1 MPPQE
6 PKISRWESAV
16 EYIQT
21 VPISIFYYGI
31 LALIILLIYGI
42 IGSLFIMGL
51 SFYDAI
57 YFTIVT
63 LATVGYGDIVPHTI
77 GQKLFSVTL
86 ALGGVGLIAYVFSVG
101 VAVVAMTLE
110 ETISGAKIRRIMR
123 AMQNHFILCG
133 FGRVGSAT
141 FKELRKRNHKV
152 IIIEKDRTLVEK
164 ELWEDPNIL
173 AIPGDA
179 TDEELLKDAGIKRAR
194 GIIITTGDDV
204 DNLFITLTS
213 RELNPDI
220 WIVTRASKRENIKRL
235 YRAGANRVISPETSG
250 GEDIYFAAMEPTM
263 VKITVKHEVKDIE
276 KETEI
281 IIKNGCTIEDIEY
294 HLPEFKRPL
303 IRKVEV
309 SRRRQL
315 EKFLK
320 SLEEDVHR
328 RRSLERIY
336 ESVSGIHSHWISGP
350 DKKTMEKVVKELEEE
365 GLLLGVNLSEDE
377 IKEVAR
383 KHGRLVEVIIKPEM
397 TIVENHGVEDIKK
410 EAEVIIKNGCTLEDI
425 EYYLPGFREPLKRE
439 IHVDDIEDVERF
451 VEALKN
457 NPSKYE
463 ALDRLYML
471 SGGGVHSHRVSAPD
485 TKSLEKVEDE
495 LKECGFLLGVN
506 LSQKEIKDL
515 IQRSGRVAQILV
527 KHDVGVVD
535 DKRII
540 VENGGRILDSSHYL
554 PGVKQIVTRKLN
566 IKNFEDLRSCE
577 KELEN
582 PDARRSLTALYKIS
596 RDIHS
601 HTVAAPDVKI
611 LKKIETELKKKG
623 LLLGVNLSE
632 DEVWDIIEKEMI
644 EKFCID

>member
-1 MPPQE
+1 MPPE
-6 PKISRWESAV
+6 KPRISRWESAV

-21 VPISIFYYGI
+21 VPQSIFYYGI
-31 LALIILLIYGI
+31 LALIILLVYGV
-42 IGSLFIMGL
+42 IGSIWIMGL
-51 SFYDAI
+51 GFYDSL

-77 GQKLFSVTL
+77 AQKLFSVTL
-86 ALGGVGLIAYVFSVG
+86 ALGGVGLIAYVFSIG

-110 ETISGAKIRRIMR
+110 ETISGAKIRRIMKL
-123 AMQNHFILCG
+123 MENHFILCG

-141 FKELRKRNHKV
+141 FKELRKRKHKV

-204 DNLFITLTS
+204 DNLFITLAS
-213 RELNPDI
+213 RELNPDV
-220 WIVTRASKRENIKRL
+220 WIVSRASKKENIKRL
-235 YRAGANRVISPETSG
+235 YRAGANRVISPEISG

-276 KETEI
+276 RETEI
-281 IIKNGCTIEDIEY
+281 IIRNGCTIEDIEY
-294 HLPEFKRPL
+294 HLPEFRRPL

-309 SRRRQL
+309 SERRQL
-315 EKFLK
+315 EGFLK
-320 SLEEDVHR
+320 SLEEDAHR
-328 RRSLERIY
+328 RSSLERIY

-350 DKKTMEKVVKELEEE
+350 DKKTLDRVVKELEKE

-397 TIVENHGVEDIKK
+397 TIVENHGVEDIEK
-410 EAEVIIKNGCTLEDI
+410 EAEIIIRNGCTLEDI

-439 IHVDDIEDVERF
+439 IHVDNIEDMKKF
-451 VEALKN
+451 VEALKK
-457 NPSKYE
+457 NPSRYE
-463 ALDRLYML
+463 ALDRLYTL
-471 SGGGVHSHRVSAPD
+471 SGGGVHSHRVSGPD
-485 TKSLEKVEDE
+485 TRNLERVENE
-495 LKECGFLLGVN
+495 LKKCGFLLGVN
-506 LSQKEIKDL
+506 FTQKEIKDL
-515 IQRSGRVAQILV
+515 IQKSGRVAQILV
-527 KHDVGVVD
+527 KHDVGVID

-554 PGVKQIVTRKLN
+554 PGVRQIVTRKLN
-566 IKNFEDLRSCE
+566 IKNLEDLKKCE

-596 RDIHS
+596 RNIHS

-611 LKKIETELKKKG
+611 IKKIETKLKGKG

-632 DEVWDIIEKEMI
+632 DKIWDIIEKEMV
-644 EKFCID
+644 EKF

>member
-1 MPPQE
+1 MPPQ
-6 PKISRWESAV
+6 KHTISRWESAV

-21 VPISIFYYGI
+21 VPPSIFYYAL
-31 LALIILLIYGI
+31 LALIILLIYGV
-42 IGSLFIMGL
+42 IGSIWIMGL
-51 SFYDAI
+51 NLYDAI

-86 ALGGVGLIAYVFSVG
+86 ALGGVGLIAYVFSIG

-110 ETISGAKIRRIMR
+110 EAISGAKILRIMKT
-123 AMQNHFILCG
+123 MKNHFILCG

-141 FKELRKRNHKV
+141 FKELKKRKQKV
-152 IIIEKDRTLVEK
+152 IIIEKNRTLVER

-179 TDEELLKDAGIKRAR
+179 TDEELLKNAGITRAR

-213 RELNPDI
+213 RELNPDV
-220 WIVTRASKRENIKRL
+220 WIVSRASKKENIKRL
-235 YRAGANRVISPETSG
+235 YRAGANRVISPEVSG

-276 KETEI
+276 RETEI
-281 IIKNGCTIEDIEY
+281 IIGNGCTIEDIEY
-294 HLPEFKRPL
+294 HLPEFKQPL

-309 SRRRQL
+309 SERGQL

-320 SLEEDVHR
+320 SLEEDAHR
-328 RRSLERIY
+328 RSSLEKVY

-350 DKKTMEKVVKELEEE
+350 DKKTLDKVVKELEEE

-397 TIVENHGVEDIKK
+397 TIVENHGIEDIEK
-410 EAEVIIKNGCTLEDI
+410 EAEIIIGNGCTIEDI
-425 EYYLPGFREPLKRE
+425 EYYLPGFKEPLKRE
-439 IHVDDIEDVERF
+439 IHVDNIDDIKRF
-451 VEALKN
+451 IEALEK
-457 NPSKYE
+457 NPSRYD
-463 ALDRLYML
+463 ALDRLYTL
-471 SGGGVHSHRVSAPD
+471 SGGGVHSHRVSGPD
-485 TKSLEKVEDE
+485 TKSLERVEDE
-495 LKECGFLLGVN
+495 LKKCGFLLGVN
-506 LSQKEIKDL
+506 FTQKEIKDL
-515 IQRSGRVAQILV
+515 IQRSGRVVQVLV
-527 KHDVGVVD
+527 KHDVRVLD
-535 DKRII
+535 DKRTI

-554 PGVKQIVTRKLN
+554 PGVRQIVTRKLN
-566 IKNFEDLRSCE
+566 IKNFEDLRRCE
-577 KELEN
+577 EELEN

-596 RDIHS
+596 RNIHS
-601 HTVAAPDVKI
+601 HTVAAPDVENI
-611 LKKIETELKKKG
+611 KKIETELKRKG

-632 DEVWDIIEKEMI
+632 DEIWDIIEKEMV

>member
-1 MPPQE
+1 MPPE
-6 PKISRWESAV
+6 KPRISRWESAV

-21 VPISIFYYGI
+21 VPQSIFYYGI
-31 LALIILLIYGI
+31 LALIILLIYGV
-42 IGSLFIMGL
+42 IGSIWIMGL
-51 SFYDAI
+51 DFYDSL

-77 GQKLFSVTL
+77 AQKLFSVTL

-110 ETISGAKIRRIMR
+110 ETISGAKIRRIMKT
-123 AMQNHFILCG
+123 MENHFILCG

-141 FKELRKRNHKV
+141 FKELRKRKHKV

-204 DNLFITLTS
+204 DNLFITLAS
-213 RELNPDI
+213 RELNPDV
-220 WIVTRASKRENIKRL
+220 WIVSRASKKENIKRL
-235 YRAGANRVISPETSG
+235 YRAGANRVISPEISG

-276 KETEI
+276 RETEI
-281 IIKNGCTIEDIEY
+281 IIRNGCTIEDIEY
-294 HLPEFKRPL
+294 HLPEFRRPL

-309 SRRRQL
+309 SERRQL
-315 EKFLK
+315 ERFLE
-320 SLEEDVHR
+320 SLEEDAHR
-328 RRSLERIY
+328 RSSLERIY

-350 DKKTMEKVVKELEEE
+350 DKKTLDRVVKELEKE

-397 TIVENHGVEDIKK
+397 TIVENHGVEDIEK
-410 EAEVIIKNGCTLEDI
+410 EAKIIIRNGCTLEDI

-439 IHVDDIEDVERF
+439 IHVDNIEDMKKF
-451 VEALKN
+451 VEALKK
-457 NPSKYE
+457 NPSRYE
-463 ALDRLYML
+463 ALDRLYTL
-471 SGGGVHSHRVSAPD
+471 SGGGIHSHRVSGPD
-485 TKSLEKVEDE
+485 TRNLERVENE
-495 LKECGFLLGVN
+495 LKKCGFLIGVN
-506 LSQKEIKDL
+506 LTQKEIKDL
-515 IQRSGRVAQILV
+515 IQKSGRVAQILV
-527 KHDVGVVD
+527 KHDVGVID

-554 PGVKQIVTRKLN
+554 PGVRQIVTRKLN
-566 IKNFEDLRSCE
+566 IKNLEDLKKCE

-596 RDIHS
+596 HNIHS
-601 HTVAAPDVKI
+601 HTVAAPDMKI
-611 LKKIETELKKKG
+611 IKKIETELKRKG
-623 LLLGVNLSE
+623 LLLGVNLPE
-632 DEVWDIIEKEMI
+632 DKIWDIIEKEMV

>member
-1 MPPQE
+1 MPTQE
-6 PKISRWESAV
+6 PRISQWESAV
-16 EYIQT
+16 EYIQA
-21 VPISIFYYGI
+21 VPTSIFYYGI

-42 IGSLFIMGL
+42 IGSIFIMGL
-51 SFYDAI
+51 NFYDAI

-110 ETISGAKIRRIMR
+110 ETISGAKIRRIMK
-123 AMQNHFILCG
+123 AMENHFILCG

-141 FKELRKRNHKV
+141 FKELKKRNHKV

-194 GIIITTGDDV
+194 SIIITTGDDV

-213 RELNPDI
+213 RELNPDV
-220 WIVTRASKRENIKRL
+220 WIVTRASKKENIKRL
-235 YRAGANRVISPETSG
+235 YRAGANRVISPEVSG

-263 VKITVKHEVKDIE
+263 AKITVKHEVKDIE

-281 IIKNGCTIEDIEY
+281 IIRNGCTIEDIEY

-309 SRRRQL
+309 SERRQL

-320 SLEEDVHR
+320 SLEEDAHR

-350 DKKTMEKVVKELEEE
+350 DKKALEKVVEELEEE

-410 EAEVIIKNGCTLEDI
+410 EAEIIIDNGCTLEDI

-439 IHVDDIEDVERF
+439 IHVDNIEDVERF
-451 VEALKN
+451 VEALKK

-463 ALDRLYML
+463 ALDRLYTL
-471 SGGGVHSHRVSAPD
+471 SGGGVHSHRVSGPD

-495 LKECGFLLGVN
+495 LKGRGFLLGVN

-527 KHDVGVVD
+527 KHDVGAVD

-554 PGVKQIVTRKLN
+554 PGVRQIVTRKLN
-566 IKNFEDLRSCE
+566 IKNFEDLINCE

-596 RDIHS
+596 RNIHS

-611 LKKIETELKKKG
+611 IKKIETELKKKG

-632 DEVWDIIEKEMI
+632 DEVWDIIEKEMV

>member
-21 VPISIFYYGI
+21 VPTSIFYYGI

-235 YRAGANRVISPETSG
+235 YRAGANRVISPEISG

-596 RDIHS
+596 RNIHS

-611 LKKIETELKKKG
+611 IKKIETELKKKG

>member
-21 VPISIFYYGI
+21 VPTSIFYYGI

-235 YRAGANRVISPETSG
+235 YRAGANRVISPEISG

-439 IHVDDIEDVERF
+439 IHVDDIEDMERF

-471 SGGGVHSHRVSAPD
+471 SGGGVHSHRISAPD

-596 RDIHS
+596 RNIHS

-611 LKKIETELKKKG
+611 IKKIETELKKKG

>member
-1 MPPQE
+1 MPPQK
-6 PKISRWESAV
+6 PRISRWESAV

-21 VPISIFYYGI
+21 MPPSIFYYAM
-31 LALIILLIYGI
+31 LALIILLIYGV
-42 IGSLFIMGL
+42 IGSILIMGL
-51 SFYDAI
+51 NFYDAI

-77 GQKLFSVTL
+77 SQKLFSVTL
-86 ALGGVGLIAYVFSVG
+86 AIGGVGLIAYVFTIG
-101 VAVVAMTLE
+101 VTVVAMTLE
-110 ETISGAKIRRIMR
+110 ETVSGAKIRRMMK
-123 AMQNHFILCG
+123 AMENHFILCG

-141 FKELRKRNHKV
+141 FKELRKRKHKV

-194 GIIITTGDDV
+194 GVIITTGDDV

-213 RELNPDI
+213 RELNPDV

-235 YRAGANRVISPETSG
+235 YRAGANRVISPEISG

-276 KETEI
+276 RETEI
-281 IIKNGCTIEDIEY
+281 IIRNGCTLEDIEY

-309 SRRRQL
+309 SERKQL

-320 SLEEDVHR
+320 SLEEDAHR
-328 RRSLERIY
+328 RSSLERIY

-350 DKKTMEKVVKELEEE
+350 DKKTLDRVVKELEEE
-365 GLLLGVNLSEDE
+365 GLLLGVNLSEEE
-377 IKEVAR
+377 IKKVAR

-397 TIVENHGVEDIKK
+397 TIVENHGVEDIEK
-410 EAEVIIKNGCTLEDI
+410 EAEIIIRNGCTLEDI

-439 IHVDDIEDVERF
+439 IHVDNIEDMKRF
-451 VEALKN
+451 VEALNK
-457 NPSKYE
+457 NPSRYE
-463 ALDRLYML
+463 ALDRLYTL
-471 SGGGVHSHRVSAPD
+471 SGGGVHSHRVSGPD
-485 TKSLEKVEDE
+485 TKSLERVEDE
-495 LKECGFLLGVN
+495 LKRCGFLLGVN

-515 IQRSGRVAQILV
+515 IQRSGRVVQILV
-527 KHDVGVVD
+527 KHDVGVID

-540 VENGGRILDSSHYL
+540 VENGGRLLDSSHYL
-554 PGVKQIVTRKLN
+554 PGVRQIVTRKLN
-566 IKNFEDLRSCE
+566 IKSFEDLKDCE

-596 RDIHS
+596 RNIHS

-611 LKKIETELKKKG
+611 IKKIESELEREG

-632 DEVWDIIEKEMI
+632 DEVWDIIEKEMV

>member
-1 MPPQE
+1 MPPQK
-6 PKISRWESAV
+6 PRISRWESAV

-21 VPISIFYYGI
+21 MPPSIFYYAM
-31 LALIILLIYGI
+31 LALIILLIYGV
-42 IGSLFIMGL
+42 IGSILIMGL
-51 SFYDAI
+51 NFYDAI

-77 GQKLFSVTL
+77 SQKIFSVTL
-86 ALGGVGLIAYVFSVG
+86 AIGGVGLIAYVFTIG
-101 VAVVAMTLE
+101 VTVVAMTLE
-110 ETISGAKIRRIMR
+110 ETVSGAKIRRMMK
-123 AMQNHFILCG
+123 AMENHFILCG

-141 FKELRKRNHKV
+141 FKELRKRKHKV

-213 RELNPDI
+213 RELNPDV

-235 YRAGANRVISPETSG
+235 YRAGANRVISPEISG

-276 KETEI
+276 RETEI
-281 IIKNGCTIEDIEY
+281 IIRNGCTIEDIEY

-309 SRRRQL
+309 SERKQL

-320 SLEEDVHR
+320 SLEEDAHR
-328 RRSLERIY
+328 RSSLERIY

-350 DKKTMEKVVKELEEE
+350 DKKTLDRVVKELEEE
-365 GLLLGVNLSEDE
+365 GLLLGVNLSEEE
-377 IKEVAR
+377 IKKVAR

-397 TIVENHGVEDIKK
+397 TIVENHGVEDIEK
-410 EAEVIIKNGCTLEDI
+410 EAEIIIRNGCTLEDI

-439 IHVDDIEDVERF
+439 IHVDNIEDMKRF
-451 VEALKN
+451 VEALNK
-457 NPSKYE
+457 NPSRYE
-463 ALDRLYML
+463 ALDRLYTL
-471 SGGGVHSHRVSAPD
+471 SGGGVHSHRVSGPD
-485 TKSLEKVEDE
+485 TKSLERVEDE
-495 LKECGFLLGVN
+495 LKRCGFLLGVN

-515 IQRSGRVAQILV
+515 IQRSGRVVQILV
-527 KHDVGVVD
+527 KHDVGVID

-540 VENGGRILDSSHYL
+540 VENGGRLLDSSHYL
-554 PGVKQIVTRKLN
+554 PGVRQIVTRKLN
-566 IKNFEDLRSCE
+566 IRSFEDLKDCE

-596 RDIHS
+596 RNIHS

-611 LKKIETELKKKG
+611 IKKIETELEREG

-632 DEVWDIIEKEMI
+632 DEVWDIIEKEMV